1 MEIDFNPGQIPK
13 PELSQPIARK
23 GPSPPAADAARAESV
38 STAAAIRGKVN
49 DIPLV
54 RPEKVAQAKAQVSDT
69 SFPPT
74 ELLDRIAV
82 LLAVHFKH

>member
-23 GPSPPAADAARAESV
+23 GATPPASDAARAESV
-38 STAAAIRGKVN
+38 STAASLRGKLN
-49 DIPLV
+49 DVPLV
-54 RPEKVAQAKAQVSDT
+54 RPDKVEQAKAQVSAT